1 MGVQWRARSVWV
13 IKEEAERERDHG
25 MVRCTREERDNV
37 FHTPWKP
44 ESVPTFASK
53 NQ

>member
-1 MGVQWRARSVWV
+1 MAGKKCLGYKGRSR
-13 IKEEAERERDHG
+13 ERERDHG
-25 MVRCTREERDNV
+25 IVRCTREERDNV